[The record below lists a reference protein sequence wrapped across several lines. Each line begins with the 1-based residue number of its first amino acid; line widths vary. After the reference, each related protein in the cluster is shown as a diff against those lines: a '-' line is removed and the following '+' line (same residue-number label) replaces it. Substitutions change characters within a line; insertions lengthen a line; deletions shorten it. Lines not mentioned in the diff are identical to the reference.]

1 MHCIATL
8 IFFPRKKQYIYFKNF
23 CTTKDIG
30 QLITITKASRW
41 TICHFYN
48 SIAFFHISFSIR
60 KSDGKVQKLGRNGDY
75 H

>member
-30 QLITITKASRW
+30 QLITITKACRS
-41 TICHFYN
+41 TTCDFYN
-48 SIAFFHISFSIR
+48 GIAFFHINFSIP
-60 KSDGKVQKLGRNGDY
+60 KSDGKQVQKLGRNGD
-75 H
+75 